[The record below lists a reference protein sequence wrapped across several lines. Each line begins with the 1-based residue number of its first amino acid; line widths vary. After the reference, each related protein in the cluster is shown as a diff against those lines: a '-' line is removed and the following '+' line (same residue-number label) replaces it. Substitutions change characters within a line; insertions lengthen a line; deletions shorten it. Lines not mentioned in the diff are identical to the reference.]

1 VDFSEAMDL
10 FVNIFQIL
18 GPNYK
23 FLDCGLI
30 LEKPRGLSAKCSKLE
45 FPGISFLKET
55 CGPSPR
61 VVNRAGCA
69 RSTADRRWRGP
80 KAPERS
86 PEYGLRP
93 LRCPKAHRRG
103 AIERGEHGKLGSSLT
118 GARVAAW

>member
-1 VDFSEAMDL
+1 VDFSKARDL

-45 FPGISFLKET
+45 FSGISFLKET

-86 PEYGLRP
+86 PEYGRSGALK
-93 LRCPKAHRRG
+93 LTGGG

-118 GARVAAW
+118 GARVVAW